1 MNIHLKKGSVISA
14 EPSKEDV
21 CRGVLRTAAGLEE
34 HLKNLRTG
42 STCFKWISYFID
54 WAALVLNRRTCHFVP
69 LLRNINPVRRAQS
82 AGTRRHTVDD
92 TGYCSSSVRC
102 FELLLQI
109 MTEDNNKTKNDK
121 YIQTYHLW
129 SSVINYIYLNITV
142 FSRALQPA
150 ASNLRVRSEKSPNNS
165 KTSHTE
171 KKLQRLE
178 INSVVI
184 FIIIGFSF
192 FTVKICCFSLL
203 FLTLKSFWTKEA
215 TWRRNFGLWETIN
228 CDNNLQINWFIN
240 C

>member
-1 MNIHLKKGSVISA
+1 MNIHIKKGSVISA

-21 CRGVLRTAAGLEE
+21 CRCVLRTAAGLEE

-42 STCFKWISYFID
+42 SSVSTCFKWISFFID

-82 AGTRRHTVDD
+82 AGTRRPTVDD

-150 ASNLRVRSEKSPNNS
+150 QHQTFESDQKNHQIIQKLHTRRKSCN
-165 KTSHTE
+165 
-171 KKLQRLE
+171 
-178 INSVVI
+178 
-184 FIIIGFSF
+184 
-192 FTVKICCFSLL
+192 
-203 FLTLKSFWTKEA
+203 
-215 TWRRNFGLWETIN
+215 
-228 CDNNLQINWFIN
+228 D
-240 C
+240 